1 MNSVRE
7 TIFDDVFR
15 TMAQKLPELLI
26 PVINDIFNT
35 SYSENITFTQ
45 LRNEYMQLSG
55 KKIID
60 ALISIE
66 DRKFHGECESTNK
79 STMPIRM
86 AEYDFAIGLEYA
98 QKKDGR
104 YEIHLPSSFVLYLRT
119 YKTISDSIEVRIEFS
134 PGRFFT
140 YIIRTVKV
148 QDYSKEEI
156 FNKNLLFFLPFYIL
170 RYEDLLKKSCVREEV
185 KKIEKEYE
193 DIRIKL
199 EKYFAGKDEK
209 NRYMDLT
216 SLIIR
221 VINYVCRDRK
231 EIKERLGDIM
241 GGKVLEL
248 ESERLMRIGRE
259 EGRAE
264 GREEGRNEGKAEG
277 ELLLSK
283 LIIKLISLGKA
294 TEVEIIARDED
305 VRKKYYKEF
314 GILDEEAE

>member
-1 MNSVRE
+1 M
-7 TIFDDVFR
+7 
-15 TMAQKLPELLI
+15 
-26 PVINDIFNT
+26 
-35 SYSENITFTQ
+35 
-45 LRNEYMQLSG
+45 
-55 KKIID
+55 IIW
-60 ALISIE
+60 
-66 DRKFHGECESTNK
+66 R
-79 STMPIRM
+79 
-86 AEYDFAIGLEYA
+86 
-98 QKKDGR
+98 
-104 YEIHLPSSFVLYLRT
+104 
-119 YKTISDSIEVRIEFS
+119 
-134 PGRFFT
+134 
-140 YIIRTVKV
+140 
-148 QDYSKEEI
+148 
-156 FNKNLLFFLPFYIL
+156 
-170 RYEDLLKKSCVREEV
+170 
-185 KKIEKEYE
+185 
-193 DIRIKL
+193 

-221 VINYVCRDRK
+221 VINYVCKDRK
-231 EIKERLGDIM
+231 EIKERLSDIM